1 MPKLF
6 LFFLSAAVGALATL
20 RRARAH
26 RAEQDLW
33 AEATAPTDL
42 R

>member
-6 LFFLSAAVGALATL
+6 LFFMSAAVALATL